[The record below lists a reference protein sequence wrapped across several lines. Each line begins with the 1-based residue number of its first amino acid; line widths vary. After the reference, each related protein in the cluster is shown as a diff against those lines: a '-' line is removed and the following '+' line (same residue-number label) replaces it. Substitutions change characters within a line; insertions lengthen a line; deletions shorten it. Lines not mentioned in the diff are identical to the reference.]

1 MGAGWVGVG
10 LALGSGCAHR
20 YHPTTP
26 QPSSQRSRVAYLVVG
41 EVWNELEEAGVDK

>member
-1 MGAGWVGVG
+1 MGAGWVGSPWAQVVLIG
-10 LALGSGCAHR
+10 TTL
-20 YHPTTP
+20 PTTP